1 MEQKQPKRN
10 YKVSSITARLVDC
23 LVESQDL
30 YGKVFTIASEL
41 YGEDDDA
48 MQKPL
53 LDSFM
58 KCQEEICKI
67 MSGSVISNIGD
78 MANLSHTQ
86 VEI

>member
-10 YKVSSITARLVDC
+10 YKVSPLTARLVDC
-23 LVESQDL
+23 LVASQDL
-30 YGKVFTIASEL
+30 YGEVFTIASEL
-41 YGEDDDA
+41 YGEDDDKI
-48 MQKPL
+48 QKPL

-67 MSGSVISNIGD
+67 MNGSVIYNIGTL
-78 MANLSHTQ
+78 ANLQKPQ